1 MGFLKPKTPKVIDN
15 ASANAPAAPT
25 PANPAIQAD
34 ATNVPTAGS
43 NAINPGSLISTGSA
57 GLTRKAQ
64 TQKPSLIGGSGS
76 AN

>member
-1 MGFLKPKTPKVIDN
+1 MGFLKPKTPKVVN
-15 ASANAPAAPT
+15 ADAVAAPT

-34 ATNVPTAGS
+34 ATNVPASGS
-43 NAINPGSLISTGSA
+43 NAINPGSLISTGTA
-57 GLTRKAQ
+57 GLTRKAT

>member
-1 MGFLKPKTPKVIDN
+1 MGFLKPKPPKVVDA
-15 ASANAPAAPT
+15 ASGAAAAPT

-34 ATNVPTAGS
+34 ATNIPASGS

-57 GLTRKAQ
+57 GLTRKAS